1 MKNKRFLIFLVIALL
16 AGVATYLLVNNKG
29 NKLNSED
36 WRKFAV
42 EDTAAIT
49 KIFLADRTG
58 KQVLIERKSQSR
70 WVVNNKFDART
81 DLIRM
86 LLKTI
91 KLVHTKSPVAK
102 NSRTK
107 VMKSLS
113 AKGIK
118 VEIYT
123 TDNDDPDKVYYVGG
137 ETPNDEIGTYMML
150 EGSPEPF
157 VTEIL
162 GFEGYLTPRYPA
174 DEAVWKDPALFR
186 YMPEDIATV
195 KYTNNDNPEQSFEV
209 INNGKYEVTIKDY
222 KGAALPSVDKITA
235 QKYLGNFAHLVYEDE
250 ASRLKPAKV
259 DSIINSKPFGNM
271 VITDRK
277 GKIFNLLFYR
287 VEDNSGDLAADGK
300 PYPYNADRF
309 HARLANEK
317 KLYVFQYFVWDKVTL
332 IGQGATFFMPK

>member
-16 AGVATYLLVNNKG
+16 AGIATYLLVNNKS

-36 WRKFAV
+36 WRNFAV

-49 KIFLADRTG
+49 KMFLADRTG
-58 KQVLIERKSQSR
+58 KQVLLERKGPGR
-70 WVVNNKFDART
+70 WVVNNKFDARN
-81 DLIRM
+81 DVINM
-86 LLKTI
+86 LLKTV
-91 KLVHTKSPVAK
+91 KLVHTKSPVPK
-102 NSRTK
+102 NTRTK

-123 TDNDDPDKVYYVGG
+123 GSSSPEKVYYVGG
-137 ETPNDEIGTYMML
+137 ETPNAEIGTYMMQ

-174 DEAVWKDPALFR
+174 DEVIYKDPALFR

-195 KYTNNDNPEQSFEV
+195 KYINNDNPEQSFEV
-209 INNGKYEVTIKDY
+209 INNGKYEVAIKDY
-222 KGAALPSVDKITA
+222 KGQMLPAVDKITA
-235 QKYLGNFAHLVYEDE
+235 QKYLGNFAQLVFEDE

-259 DSIINSKPFGNM
+259 DSIIRSKPFGNM
-271 VITDRK
+271 VITDKK
-277 GKIFNLLFYR
+277 GKSFNLLFYR
-287 VEDNSGDLAADGK
+287 IADISGDLAADGK
-300 PYPYNADRF
+300 PYPYDADRF

-317 KLYVFQYFVWDKVTL
+317 KLYVFQYFVWDKATL
-332 IGQGATFFMPK
+332 TGQGPAFFMPK